1 MTKVARRRDHSQQVA
16 FEYDELLQRA
26 LRVPGD
32 APYWSCLDNTEWAR
46 IVIDGDA
53 TTLYWPEATSD
64 WDVPKIEQQEISFPT
79 SLLFLTDEEVA
90 QWKKEQ
96 RAIYDA
102 EQEKIAEADHA
113 ARIAATEAADRSTYE
128 RLKKKFESSSPP
140 PIDERRK
147 G

>member
-1 MTKVARRRDHSQQVA
+1 MSEKQQRRAQQA
-16 FEYDELLQRA
+16 GFEYHEALERA
-26 LRVPGD
+26 LRIPGD
-32 APYWSCLDNTEWAR
+32 APYWCCLDNTEWAR
-46 IVIDGDA
+46 IVIDGDT
-53 TTLYWPEATSD
+53 TTLYWPEATTD

-102 EQEKIAEADHA
+102 EEAKKAEADHA
-113 ARIAATEAADRSTYE
+113 AHVAATEAADRANYE
-128 RLKKKFESSSPP
+128 RLKKKFESPP